1 MELINEIE
9 AFCAKHEMT
18 EGQFG
23 LGALNDKNFVIDLR
37 NGRDLRMSTLE
48 RVRNWMAE
56 YVRGVAA

>member
-1 MELINEIE
+1 MDLITEIE
-9 AFCAKHEMT
+9 AFCTEHDLT

-56 YVRGVAA
+56 YVREKAA